1 MGIGK
6 RIKFR
11 FYRYAVSLRAKYKKM
26 SVHKTKMNEYQK
38 KVNDII
44 ENLLKDKDS
53 VLHFSNLSN
62 KRYIE
67 YKNYLI
73 VLNYDIVNIINTH
86 SCYDVMMEKDAMMF
100 IVEKF
105 DKELERRVRSL
116 EFLKRKNL
124 SSALD
129 KLADNIKL
137 TQNFS
142 GDV

>member
-1 MGIGK
+1 M
-6 RIKFR
+6 KFSNR
-11 FYRYAVSLRAKYKKM
+11 LKYPIYRYFIRLRIKYKKM

-38 KVNDII
+38 KTNDII
-44 ENLLKDKDS
+44 ENLLKDKES
-53 VLHFSNLSN
+53 VLMFSNLSN

-67 YKNYLI
+67 YKNFLI

-86 SCYDVMMEKDAMMF
+86 SCYDVTMEKDAMMI

-105 DKELERRVRSL
+105 DKELERRVRLL

-129 KLADNIKL
+129 KLSDNIKL

-142 GDV
+142 G

>member
-1 MGIGK
+1 
-6 RIKFR
+6 
-11 FYRYAVSLRAKYKKM
+11 M